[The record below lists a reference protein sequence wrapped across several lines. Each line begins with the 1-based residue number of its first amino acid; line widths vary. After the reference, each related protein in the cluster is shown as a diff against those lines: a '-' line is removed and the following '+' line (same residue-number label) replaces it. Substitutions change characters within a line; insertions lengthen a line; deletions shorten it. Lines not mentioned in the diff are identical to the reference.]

1 MQSVASSLR
10 WEIDKTEENMKKL
23 LTRSEDACNILR
35 VVSKH
40 IGLDTED
47 NESRKLKTLKKLLT
61 SLFE

>member
-23 LTRSEDACNILR
+23 LTRSEDACNILQ

-40 IGLDTED
+40 IGLDAED
-47 NESRKLKTLKKLLT
+47 NESRKLKT
-61 SLFE
+61 